1 MRYGGMRLLFYY
13 LLIYNLD
20 IFYYLFTS
28 KYARALQ
35 REEKKLSNIY
45 DRNLS
50 IFCFIFSINSKATV
64 YL

>member
-1 MRYGGMRLLFYY
+1 MRLLFYY

-50 IFCFIFSINSKATV
+50 IFCF
-64 YL
+64 YLFYKF